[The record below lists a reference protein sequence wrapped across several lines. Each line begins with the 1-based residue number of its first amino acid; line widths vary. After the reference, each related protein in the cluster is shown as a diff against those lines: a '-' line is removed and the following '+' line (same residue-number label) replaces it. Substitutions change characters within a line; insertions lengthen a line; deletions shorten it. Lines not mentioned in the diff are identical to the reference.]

1 MGLVQPSA
9 YHCSRAAAGAVLTYG
24 LIYYTVAILDAL
36 LWLATLRAT
45 RARGVRGPV
54 TAWIVV
60 AVTATL
66 ALTLLGASEYGT
78 AIFPPLWGILAAL
91 PAVAGIIAVLRMRRR
106 A

>member
-9 YHCSRAAAGAVLTYG
+9 YHCSRASAGAGLTYG
-24 LIYYTVAILDAL
+24 LIYTVAILDAV